1 MTKNRTHPIE
11 WMWTLF
17 ATATLSLVFAGNAS
31 AGIEEVEKARFQER
45 YAELIQSVASAEVR
59 VSKSGA
65 AYTKARQRN
74 RLKGEY
80 RELIM
85 TEMEAAE
92 AELARLQKELVAFP
106 EDARRAGVPPGWLR
120 EVEDRS

>member
-11 WMWTLF
+11 WMWALF
-17 ATATLSLVFAGNAS
+17 ATATLSLVFAGNAR

-59 VSKSGA
+59 AVESRA

-85 TEMEAAE
+85 TEMEEAE
-92 AELARLQKELVAFP
+92 AQLARLKKELDAFP
-106 EDARRAGVPPGWLR
+106 EDARRAGVPPGWMR
-120 EVEDRS
+120 EVEERS